1 MRPVI
6 SLCMVLSWSLVAAI
20 SKEREMSEDEVIVSA
35 ADKILRGHQ
44 NKTHSVPSDP
54 DHWWAVVQG
63 RRGPGSDVDGPHR
76 HSTLNGSS

>member
-6 SLCMVLSWSLVAAI
+6 SLCMVLSWSLVAA
-20 SKEREMSEDEVIVSA
+20 EDEVIVSA

-54 DHWWAVVQG
+54 DHCWAVVQG

-76 HSTLNGSS
+76 HST